1 MAYEAHA
8 HIATYWLAKSKAKG
22 GRVAHFI
29 KYLDYAKRIKAQEP
43 KVTADM
49 DRIINA
55 PFTREGKPQ

>member
-8 HIATYWLAKSKAKG
+8 HIAAYWLAKSKAKG

-29 KYLDYAKRIKAQEP
+29 KYLEYAKRIKQEP
-43 KVTADM
+43 HVTADM

-55 PFTREGKPQ
+55 PFTREGKST